1 MTVGRDRIDRVIDLF
16 VAVPICS
23 AVAVRRATPIVFS
36 SLRRAVSH
44 SIPVAVGAS
53 RSSSTDGTPA
63 TSHDPQ
69 RSGVTEGSPET
80 GRSEPEPVPSGPA
93 ADLPI
98 ADYDHLAARQILDRL
113 DSLDQAE
120 LASIEVYEMQ
130 HRHRRTVLSRLQ
142 QLGA

>member
-1 MTVGRDRIDRVIDLF
+1 M
-16 VAVPICS
+16 VP
-23 AVAVRRATPIVFS
+23 S
-36 SLRRAVSH
+36 S
-44 SIPVAVGAS
+44 G
-53 RSSSTDGTPA
+53 PA
-63 TSHDPQ
+63 AWSQ
-69 RSGVTEGSPET
+69 T
-80 GRSEPEPVPSGPA
+80 GLPSGPA

-120 LASIEVYEMQ
+120 LAAIEVYEMQ